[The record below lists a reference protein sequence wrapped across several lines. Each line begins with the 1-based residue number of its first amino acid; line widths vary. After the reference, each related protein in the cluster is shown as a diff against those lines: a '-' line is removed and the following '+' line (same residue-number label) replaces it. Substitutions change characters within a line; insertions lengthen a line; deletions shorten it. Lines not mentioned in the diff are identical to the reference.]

1 MKSWRDL
8 PLPEVLVIRGGRVV
22 DPASGLDQ
30 VADVVVEEG
39 VIRRVGPDAGEGY
52 ARRAAELGGRGG
64 NSTAAGGPIRVLDAR
79 GLVVAPGLIDMHVH
93 LREPGQE
100 YKEDIAS
107 GTRAAARGGFTAV
120 AAMPNTQPVID
131 TLPLVE
137 FVRTQAKRN
146 GASRVYPIG
155 AVTKGSQ
162 GQELAPLG
170 EMAEGGAAAFSDDG
184 HPVATAELMRLALL
198 YAGQF
203 GRTVIDHCEE
213 KSLTQGGSMHR
224 GRVSTLLGLR
234 GMPGAGEDVAVARNL
249 LLAEETGGRLH
260 IAHLSTACSLD
271 LVRQA
276 KARGVQVTCEV
287 TPHHLVLTDEALEQ
301 RRYDTNCKMSP
312 PLRPAADVEA
322 LRQGLADGTIDCI
335 ATDHAPHH
343 ADDKEVPFP
352 EAAFGIVGLETAL
365 GLVLTHLVQPGL
377 LTLSR
382 AIAALSLAPAR
393 ILGVPGGT
401 LAEGASGD
409 ITVIDPAAVWTVD
422 PAQFASRGRNTPFGG
437 LQLIGR
443 AVHTV
448 VGGRLVMEN
457 GELNV

>member
-1 MKSWRDL
+1 MKSWREL
-8 PLPEVLVIRGGRVV
+8 PLPEVLVIRGGRVL
-22 DPASGLDQ
+22 DPASGLDD

-52 ARRAAELGGRGG
+52 ARRAGEEGGR
-64 NSTAAGGPIRVLDAR
+64 IRVLDAR
-79 GLVVAPGLIDMHVH
+79 GLVVTPGLIDMHVH
-93 LREPGQE
+93 LREPGQD

-107 GTRAAARGGFTAV
+107 GTRAAACGGFTAV

-137 FVRTQAKRN
+137 FVRTQAERH
-146 GASRVYPIG
+146 GAARVYPIG

-170 EMAEGGAAAFSDDG
+170 EMAEGGATAFSDDG

-203 GRTVIDHCEE
+203 GRVVIDHCEE

-224 GRVSTLLGLR
+224 GRVSTLLGLH
-234 GMPGAGEDVAVARNL
+234 GMPSTGEDIAVARNL
-249 LLAEETGGRLH
+249 MLAEETGNRLH
-260 IAHLSTACSLD
+260 IAHLSTGRSLE

-287 TPHHLVLTDEALEQ
+287 TPHHLVLTDESLEQ
-301 RRYDTNCKMSP
+301 HRYDTNYKMSP
-312 PLRPAADVEA
+312 PLRPAEDVEA
-322 LRQGLADGTIDCI
+322 LRRGLADGTIDCI

-365 GLVLTHLVQPGL
+365 GLVLTHLVQPGV
-377 LTLSR
+377 LSLSQ

-401 LAEGASGD
+401 LAEGAPGD

-422 PAQFASRGRNTPFGG
+422 PSQFASRGRNTPFGG
-437 LQLIGR
+437 LRLTGR

-457 GELNV
+457 GELNI